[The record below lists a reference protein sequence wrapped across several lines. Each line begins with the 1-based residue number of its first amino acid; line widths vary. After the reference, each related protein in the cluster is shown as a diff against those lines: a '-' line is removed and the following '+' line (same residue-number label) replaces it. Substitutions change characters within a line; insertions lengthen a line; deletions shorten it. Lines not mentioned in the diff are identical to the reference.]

1 MTRDELRDLLILTI
15 NRNTSTLDASKIDD
29 SKGKSVIGV
38 ENKDTDELFF
48 LDITE
53 A

>member
-15 NRNTSTLDASKIDD
+15 NRNTSTLDASPID
-29 SKGKSVIGV
+29 GAGMKSVIGV
-38 ENKDTDELFF
+38 ENQDTGELFF

>member
-15 NRNTSTLDASKIDD
+15 NRNTSTLDAYAA
-29 SKGKSVIGV
+29 GVKSVIGV
-38 ENKDTDELFF
+38 ENQDTGELFF